1 MRVFIAFM
9 LSIFMPLS
17 SLALPEEARVFGGV
31 ALVTVG
37 SLNDQPQPP
46 EVSLNNKRITV
57 VEANQQWVAVVG
69 LTVLDDTPEANIN
82 IRWPANKNTPNSKQS
97 FAIAD
102 KAYAE
107 SRIVIKDKDKV
118 TPPERDWDRII
129 AENKRII
136 QAKNYWLDSQPNF
149 AFTLPATGPF
159 SSRFGL
165 RRFFNDEPRK
175 PHRGLDIA
183 APTGTPIY
191 APADGVI
198 TLTGDFFF
206 TGQTVFMAHGGS
218 LVSFYAHM
226 SRIDVEDG
234 QRVKQGD
241 LLGAIGATGRVTGA
255 HLHWSV
261 GLNGVWVDPIY
272 FLDPADRPK

>member
-1 MRVFIAFM
+1 MRFIFLNLILLWSVA
-9 LSIFMPLS
+9 

-31 ALVTVG
+31 ALVNLGQIST
-37 SLNDQPQPP
+37 NPNKPK
-46 EVSLNNKRITV
+46 VSLNNKPITV
-57 VEANQQWVAVVG
+57 VSHAQQWVAVVG
-69 LTVLDDTPEANIN
+69 LTVLDKSPEASIS
-82 IRWPANKNTPNSKQS
+82 IAWPNKKDKKASEKI
-97 FAIAD
+97 AIAD
-102 KAYAE
+102 KQYAE

-129 AENKRII
+129 AENKLIMK
-136 QAKNYWLDSQPNF
+136 AKNYWLNEDPNF
-149 AFTLPATGPF
+149 AFVLPASGPF

-165 RRFFNDEPRK
+165 RRFFNDQPRK

-183 APTGTPIY
+183 SPTGTPIY
-191 APADGVI
+191 APADGIVS
-198 TLTGDFFF
+198 LTGDFFF

-226 SRIDVEDG
+226 SRIDVKDG

-272 FLDPADRPK
+272 FLDPADRPN